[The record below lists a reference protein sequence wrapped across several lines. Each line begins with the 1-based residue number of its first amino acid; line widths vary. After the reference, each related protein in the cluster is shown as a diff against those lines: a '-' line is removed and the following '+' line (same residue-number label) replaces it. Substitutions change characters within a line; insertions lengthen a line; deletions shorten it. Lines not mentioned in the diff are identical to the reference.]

1 MLFPP
6 PSPPPPIHF
15 LTFPSF
21 RAESECRRVYSHQP
35 AGTDSAMDTQSEP
48 GGGGGPTPLTPTVSP
63 GPPTTEE
70 LPIQRQAKR
79 TRLLPPVPFV
89 SWPDSEGRGLPIS
102 PASRQDLASDPDD
115 RMDLDETP
123 AATESVAATTY
134 PRQETGEI
142 SGTEK
147 PSGTQI
153 TNPISR
159 ANPKASF
166 GRQEQNKINSARQD
180 LRSEERLRRLDELHE
195 VIKKYPKILDEY
207 HSLARKEREEN
218 GDAGQDWPQYQ
229 YFFPVGGSEISAQ
242 TMPVSKGRNSVRLQ
256 RSQSKDRLIAR
267 EGQLDPI
274 EEGDP
279 DRMEHGSLTCRT
291 LRNNNS
297 ESRHH
302 AIRQYVGQSPTDE
315 SPMSRL
321 LLSAGGG
328 TAAYANA
335 RFSAS
340 DNQGALISPPISV
353 ASPPQAAATELSPSH
368 QQQRQG
374 VVILDDETPA
384 PEVGR
389 VQRRTSTTH
398 TLVPNEKSTICP
410 ECDKRFTMPSKLK

>member
-1 MLFPP
+1 M
-6 PSPPPPIHF
+6 
-15 LTFPSF
+15 
-21 RAESECRRVYSHQP
+21 
-35 AGTDSAMDTQSEP
+35 
-48 GGGGGPTPLTPTVSP
+48 
-63 GPPTTEE
+63 TEE
-70 LPIQRQAKR
+70 FPIQRQAKR
-79 TRLLPPVPFV
+79 TRLFPLVPRFV
-89 SWPDSEGRGLPIS
+89 SWSDSEGHGPPIS
-102 PASRQDLASDPDD
+102 PASQGPHQDLASDPGD
-115 RMDLDETP
+115 RMDLDEAP
-123 AATESVAATTY
+123 AVTEPVATTY
-134 PRQETGEI
+134 PRLETGEI

-153 TNPISR
+153 TNSISR

-166 GRQEQNKINSARQD
+166 GRQEQNKANSA

-229 YFFPVGGSEISAQ
+229 YFFPIGGSEISAQ
-242 TMPVSKGRNSVRLQ
+242 TMSVSKGPNSIRL
-256 RSQSKDRLIAR
+256 QSKDRPIAR
-267 EGQLDPI
+267 EGQLDRI

-291 LRNNNS
+291 LRNNNG

-328 TAAYANA
+328 TATYAG
-335 RFSAS
+335 FPAS

-353 ASPPQAAATELSPSH
+353 ASPPQAAATEVSPSH

-374 VVILDDETPA
+374 IVILDDETPA
-384 PEVGR
+384 PEAGR

-410 ECDKRFTMPSKLK
+410 ECDKRFAMPSKLK